1 MKCREFYE
9 KLDVYVYEE
18 ADADDR
24 DGMRRHLETC
34 RACRQLHRDYIRMC
48 RQIRNL
54 GTIRCPDAVVDKV
67 YREVA
72 AKEAG
77 VKQSSQSSPHR
88 FFHWQWLRVAAPAIV
103 ALAVCLIA
111 GHRLFEAPAPTSSR
125 YSRAQIELA
134 DRQVKAVLASVGLHA
149 SRVQEIVRNDVL
161 EDAVA
166 KPLQSTVSK
175 AMQPFWDGEEI

>member
-1 MKCREFYE
+1 MKCREFYK
-9 KLDVYVYEE
+9 KLDAYVCEE

-24 DGMRRHLETC
+24 DSMGRHLETC

-54 GTIRCPDAVVDKV
+54 GIIRCPDAVVDKV
-67 YREVA
+67 YQEVA

-77 VKQSSQSSPHR
+77 AKKPSQSSLRR
-88 FFHWQWLRVAAPAIV
+88 FFHWHWLRVGAPVMAALV
-103 ALAVCLIA
+103 VCLIA
-111 GHRLFEAPAPTSSR
+111 GHRLFEAPPPTSSH
-125 YSRAQIELA
+125 YSRTQIELA
-134 DRQVKAVLASVGLHA
+134 DRQVKAVLASVGSHA
-149 SRVQEIVRNDVL
+149 SRVQGIVRNDVL